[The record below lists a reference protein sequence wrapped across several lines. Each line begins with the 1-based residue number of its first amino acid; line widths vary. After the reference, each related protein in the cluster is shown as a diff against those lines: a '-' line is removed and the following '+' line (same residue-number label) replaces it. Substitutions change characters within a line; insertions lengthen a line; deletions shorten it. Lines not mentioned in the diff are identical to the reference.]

1 MGKIYA
7 RLINKYIEFGI
18 DTGYTCIGDVKEK
31 YRDATREAYFELFG
45 EYAPE

>member
-7 RLINKYIEFGI
+7 RLINKYVEFGI

-31 YRDATREAYFELFG
+31 YKDATRAAYLELFG
-45 EYAPE
+45 EEAPE